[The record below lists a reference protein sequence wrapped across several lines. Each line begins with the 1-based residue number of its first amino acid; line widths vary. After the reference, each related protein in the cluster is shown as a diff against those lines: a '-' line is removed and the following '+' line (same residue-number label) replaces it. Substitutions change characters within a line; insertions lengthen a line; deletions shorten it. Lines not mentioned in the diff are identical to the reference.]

1 MLLEKIE
8 KFVEKSNST
17 DEETKDK
24 ATKDIMNKFLE
35 IKNHIELKLNLD
47 SKYLMDCSI
56 GEGRKAHV
64 PWITIFD
71 KEITNTAQKGIY
83 VVILFSKGLN
93 KFYLS
98 LNQGY
103 FYYKEYIKV
112 TPKKNAKLVSKK
124 LYDML
129 ENQGNFNREIDLC
142 STADTPRGYEAAHIL
157 GKEYTLD
164 DKFDE
169 NELYQDINSILKLYS
184 EVKYKIKNDI
194 NTFIFNTIETE
205 GLEEG
210 LETLKE
216 IKEGKKEITFINV
229 DIEEIKPKKKIEKEV
244 KVRKINFEEIS
255 KKKVFI
261 GKVGEEAIFN
271 EEREKV
277 TKLFGE
283 KKAKEFVIHTSFK
296 NGDGAGYDIESID
309 ENEEIIY
316 LEIKTT
322 TSNDPMNIFI
332 TQNEIKKSREL
343 GDKYRLIII
352 YDLDLKNSTAK
363 RIELKGNIE
372 NSLKLE
378 PVEYKGIG
386 IK

>member
-1 MLLEKIE
+1 MLLKKIE
-8 KFVEKSNST
+8 KFAERSKLTEK
-17 DEETKDK
+17 
-24 ATKDIMNKFLE
+24 ANKELIDNFIE
-35 IKNHIELKLNLD
+35 VKEHVELKLNLD
-47 SKYLMDCSI
+47 NKYLMDYSI

-71 KEITNTAQKGIY
+71 KEVTNTAQKGIY
-83 VVILFSKGLN
+83 VVILFNKELN

-112 TPKKNAKLVSKK
+112 TPQKNARLVSKK

-129 ENQGNFNREIDLC
+129 ENKRNFNREIDLC

-157 GKEYTLD
+157 GKEYVLD
-164 DKFDE
+164 EKFNE
-169 NELYQDINSILKLYS
+169 NELYQDIDSILKLYS
-184 EVKYKIKNDI
+184 EIKYKIKNDI
-194 NTFIFNTIETE
+194 NSFIFNTIEME

-210 LETLKE
+210 LDTLKE
-216 IKEGKKEITFINV
+216 IKEGKKEISFTNV
-229 DIEEIKPKKKIEKEV
+229 DIAEIKPKKRIEKEIKAR
-244 KVRKINFEEIS
+244 KVNFEEIS

-261 GKVGEEAIFN
+261 GKIGEEAIYN
-271 EEREKV
+271 EEKEKV
-277 TKLFGE
+277 IKLFGE
-283 KKAKEFVIHTSFK
+283 EKAKECVIHTSLK
-296 NGDGAGYDIESID
+296 KGDGAGYDIESID
-309 ENEEIIY
+309 EEGEIIY

-343 GDKYRLIII
+343 GDRYRLIII
-352 YDLDLKNSTAK
+352 YDLDLKNSAAK
-363 RIELKGNIE
+363 RIELKGSIE
-372 NSLKLE
+372 NSLNLE
-378 PVEYKGIG
+378 PVVYRGVG